1 MPSARRLSPIVLA
14 GLVCASHVSAAA
26 AQATSPGWIYATTFS
41 YDSGDGSH
49 HGSLSVRF
57 QATDR
62 ASRMQ
67 YVHMEGSSMAN
78 ASSLEGA
85 YVLRNRADSSTMM
98 VIPSQQLV
106 TIMAGPMLSLS
117 APFKPQVS
125 QHVTTENVED
135 LGSGDRILDHATQHY
150 RVTRRG
156 TMEIKLGDQSC
167 TRPID
172 DVSEVWIAPDVDL
185 TPAMQ
190 SALGQTGAEIGDL
203 LKQDPPTKLPKG
215 GLLRAVTRSSRPD
228 VQGGSRTITATV
240 EITELSQASLD
251 SSLFV
256 VPDGYRRIDMRQAL
270 AQAPAGMRDQATK
283 FALGMMCGTATK
295 P

>member
-1 MPSARRLSPIVLA
+1 MPFARRLSPIVLA
-14 GLVCASHVSAAA
+14 GLVCANNVSAAA

-41 YDSGDGSH
+41 YDSGDGTH
-49 HGSLSVRF
+49 RGSLSVRF

-67 YVHMEGSSMAN
+67 YMHMEGSSMAN
-78 ASSLEGA
+78 ATSLEGA
-85 YVLRNRADSSTMM
+85 YVLQNRADSSTMM

-117 APFKPQVS
+117 APLKPQVS
-125 QHVTTENVED
+125 QHVTTKNVED

-228 VQGGSRTITATV
+228 AQGGSRTITATV

-270 AQAPAGMRDQATK
+270 AQAPPAMRDQATK

>member
-1 MPSARRLSPIVLA
+1 MPFARRLSPIMLA
-14 GLVCASHVSAAA
+14 GLVCASHVPDAI
-26 AQATSPGWIYATTFS
+26 AQASSPGWIYTITFS
-41 YDSGDGSH
+41 YDSGDGTH
-49 HGSLSVRF
+49 RGSLSVRF

-117 APFKPQVS
+117 APLKPEVS
-125 QHVTTENVED
+125 QHLATENVED
-135 LGSGDRILDHATQHY
+135 LGPGERILDHATRHY
-150 RVTRRG
+150 RLTRRG
-156 TMEIKLGDQSC
+156 TNEIKLGDQSC

-190 SALGQTGAEIGDL
+190 MAFAQSGAEIGDL
-203 LKQDPPTKLPKG
+203 LKPDLPSKLPKG
-215 GLLRAVTRSSRPD
+215 GLLRAVSRSSRLD
-228 VQGGSRTITATV
+228 AQGASRTVTATV

-270 AQAPAGMRDQATK
+270 AQAPPGMRDQATK
-283 FALGMMCGTATK
+283 FALGLMCGTATK